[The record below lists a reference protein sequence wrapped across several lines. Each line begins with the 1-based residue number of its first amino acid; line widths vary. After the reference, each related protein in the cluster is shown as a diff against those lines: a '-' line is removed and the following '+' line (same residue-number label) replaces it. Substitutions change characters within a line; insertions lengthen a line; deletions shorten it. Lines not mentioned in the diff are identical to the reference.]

1 MIFLIISLNNE
12 NNDVSYSSQLHS
24 DRDPIPDVPA
34 IYFCVPSPE
43 NLGRIAQDF
52 QNGLYDLY
60 HLNFISS
67 IPAEKITDL
76 AEAALQANCVA
87 NIHKVYDQHLN
98 FITLED
104 DMFILKHQNSDLM
117 SYYGEKLVA

>member
-1 MIFLIISLNNE
+1 M
-12 NNDVSYSSQLHS
+12 
-24 DRDPIPDVPA
+24 
-34 IYFCVPSPE
+34 
-43 NLGRIAQDF
+43 
-52 QNGLYDLY
+52 Y

-117 SYYGEKLVA
+117 SYYGEFENFYKMHFYNYLNTNFSNQSSKHQ